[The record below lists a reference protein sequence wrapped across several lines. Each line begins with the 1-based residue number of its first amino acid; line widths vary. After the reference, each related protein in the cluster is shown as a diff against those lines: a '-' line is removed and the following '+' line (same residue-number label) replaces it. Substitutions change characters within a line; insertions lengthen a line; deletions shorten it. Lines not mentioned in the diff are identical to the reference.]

1 MNDKP
6 TPVAISRYSDAT
18 FIQKEYIVDDQ
29 GRIRCFINIASAKDF
44 LIKVFG
50 TQEDQLDW
58 FMYDPVTVCDE
69 CSGLELDTSKTYVT
83 DTKTICENCYYS
95 PD

>member
-1 MNDKP
+1 MSDKL

-18 FIQKEYIVDDQ
+18 FTQKEYIVDDQ
-29 GRIRCFINIASAKDF
+29 GRIRCFVNIDSAKDF

-58 FMYDPVTVCDE
+58 FMYDLVTVCDK
-69 CSGLELDTSKTYVT
+69 CSGLELDASKTYVIGI
-83 DTKTICENCYYS
+83 KTICENCYYS
-95 PD
+95 SE

>member
-1 MNDKP
+1 MNDKL

-29 GRIRCFINIASAKDF
+29 GRIRCFINIASAKNF
-44 LIKVFG
+44 LITVFG

-69 CSGLELDTSKTYVT
+69 CSGLELDASKTYVT